1 MIMSPYSSNDVT
13 KTAHTLLNW
22 RPNCNFMY
30 CRKMIY
36 ALYLSRK
43 IIYTLFVAKTIY
55 AVLLESFC
63 ALNFAIW
70 KVQTF
75 WASERAIDE
84 IRGPIAKNELW
95 GRRPKILPKKMSHFL
110 PLTMFRPR
118 PGNVVQRKK
127 YRFTK

>member
-1 MIMSPYSSNDVT
+1 MEIKLQFYV
-13 KTAHTLLNW
+13 L
-22 RPNCNFMY
+22 F

-84 IRGPIAKNELW
+84 IRGPIAKN
-95 GRRPKILPKKMSHFL
+95 GIRSFGPNKKES
-110 PLTMFRPR
+110 TS
-118 PGNVVQRKK
+118 
-127 YRFTK
+127 